1 MGVALLTSFI
11 TTFMGSALNLSIP
24 SIDAE
29 FEAGSRTVN
38 WVITAYM
45 LSCTGLAIPFGY
57 FADRGR
63 QKQILRLG
71 IAIFTIASILAVFF
85 SRIGLLILFRGLQGA
100 GAAMIFSSNI
110 PILIAAFDEDQ
121 RGRVLGYA
129 ACANYLGLSAG
140 PVLGGVLNTNF
151 GWRSIFIVTAVISGI
166 ALAGAWLFAV
176 KKEERV
182 I

>member
-110 PILIAAFDEDQ
+110 PILRSLQLPDKFQFGKPSIQYHTSLSITIIAS
-121 RGRVLGYA
+121 LPLILI
-129 ACANYLGLSAG
+129 NSATII
-140 PVLGGVLNTNF
+140 L
-151 GWRSIFIVTAVISGI
+151 
-166 ALAGAWLFAV
+166 
-176 KKEERV
+176 
-182 I
+182 

>member
-63 QKQILRLG
+63 QKQILKAGHRDFYDRLDLG
-71 IAIFTIASILAVFF
+71 GLFF
-85 SRIGLLILFRGLQGA
+85 AYRSVDFVPR
-100 GAAMIFSSNI
+100 
-110 PILIAAFDEDQ
+110 
-121 RGRVLGYA
+121 
-129 ACANYLGLSAG
+129 SAG
-140 PVLGGVLNTNF
+140 RRRRDDL
-151 GWRSIFIVTAVISGI
+151 
-166 ALAGAWLFAV
+166 
-176 KKEERV
+176 
-182 I
+182 

>member
-1 MGVALLTSFI
+1 MKEERQHADARRANKKRKITVMGVALLTSFI

-24 SIDAE
+24 SLDAE

-85 SRIGLLILFRGLQGA
+85 
-100 GAAMIFSSNI
+100 
-110 PILIAAFDEDQ
+110 
-121 RGRVLGYA
+121 RVSV
-129 ACANYLGLSAG
+129 C
-140 PVLGGVLNTNF
+140 
-151 GWRSIFIVTAVISGI
+151 
-166 ALAGAWLFAV
+166 
-176 KKEERV
+176 
-182 I
+182 